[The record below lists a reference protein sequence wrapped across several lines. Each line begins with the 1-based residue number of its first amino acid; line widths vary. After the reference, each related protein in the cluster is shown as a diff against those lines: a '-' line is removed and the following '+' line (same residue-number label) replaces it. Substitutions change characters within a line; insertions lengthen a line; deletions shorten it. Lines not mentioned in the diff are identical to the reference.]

1 MSDFQMYWGDTWA
14 GLWGDYEPRASR
26 WIGQLLPPGMALD
39 QCTDEM
45 RDLLAGTAEEWD
57 IVYFEAS
64 EILRM
69 LDPREDGY
77 LQPDWERVTK
87 STEPHTVL
95 LDAGSQAPSAYI
107 NIAVSLGY
115 VDVTYSH
122 VDLWSCESSC
132 EAPLYEEE
140 WNLIVLVE
148 GTSDGTGDIQLR
160 ATLEARRMLGTD
172 FIYFLV

>member
-1 MSDFQMYWGDTWA
+1 MYWGDTWA
-14 GLWGDYEPRASR
+14 GLWGDYEPRAAR

-69 LDPREDGY
+69 LDPREEGY
-77 LQPDWERVTK
+77 LQSDWERVTN
-87 STEPHTVL
+87 STEPYNVL

-107 NIAVSLGY
+107 NIAEGLGY
-115 VDVTYSH
+115 TDVTFSH
-122 VDLWSCESSC
+122 VELWSCESSC
-132 EAPLYEEE
+132 EAPLYEEA
-140 WNLIVLVE
+140 WNLIIRVD
-148 GTSDGTGDIQLR
+148 GTSDGAGDVQLR
-160 ATLEARRMLGTD
+160 ESIRDRRQLGTD
-172 FIYFLV
+172 FIFFLV